1 MTKDEMAWCFG
12 LAIIEQQFE
21 SIVLPFLAT
30 SYCSHYNDA
39 LTTTWAAAHD
49 PPCFTAQANES

>member
-1 MTKDEMAWCFG
+1 MAWCVG
-12 LAIIEQQFE
+12 LANIEQQFE

-39 LTTTWAAAHD
+39 LTTAWAVAHD
-49 PPCFTAQANES
+49 PPCFTAKANES